1 MLKPYFLTTKSNL
14 MTKFKMNGKSMLM
27 VLSFFAFMILGS
39 VSVSAQN
46 WVPTSEA
53 VVLLKNKL
61 TTLETEFNQAP
72 TAEQKVEVA
81 FKTRYYRT
89 VFYLITDGGQEV
101 GVAVESARPANKPGL
116 HSSGMI
122 AFSKVHPN
130 FKNDVQALV
139 DAGTDLLSN

>member
-1 MLKPYFLTTKSNL
+1 MKKIQL
-14 MTKFKMNGKSMLM
+14 NGKALM
-27 VLSFFAFMILGS
+27 MALSFFAFMILGT
-39 VSVSAQN
+39 VSTSAQN

-61 TTLETEFNQAP
+61 TTLDTEFNQAP
-72 TAEQKVEVA
+72 TAQQKVEVA

-101 GVAVESARPANKPGL
+101 GIAVESARPANKPGL

-122 AFSKVHPN
+122 AFSKVHPD